1 MATHAPTHAHTD
13 PGHGPGSHAAPKPL
27 SYWWK
32 RAFVAVVVS
41 VVLALGVT
49 WFVRWAWGFHPLWNV
64 QVYWTTIFSFAGI
77 GFLIGIGC
85 FDWWWDYLRGRRVGF
100 EDHSMHGATSWK
112 DYLRPNTDHKVIG
125 IQYTVLTFI
134 SFVIGG
140 LYAEGVRAQLA
151 QPGEQFVNAQTYN
164 GLFSMHATIMIFGF
178 VIPVFSGLA
187 NYVLPL
193 MIGAK
198 DMAFPRLNALSFWL
212 LVVATALLAF
222 APLFGA
228 FSSGW
233 TAYPPLALQGTT
245 GTTMF
250 ELAIQF
256 AGASTIAT
264 ALNFMVTI
272 VTMRAPGMTVWRMP
286 LLVWANATTSAL
298 VVFGTPFIAGSQLMS
313 LTDRVMGTNFF
324 NAANGGDV
332 LMYQHVFWFYSH
344 PAVYI
349 MMLPGF
355 GIVSEVLATFSRKP
369 IFGYRAIAFS
379 TIAIAILGF
388 GVWAHHMFVSG
399 MASWIRIPMMMTTV
413 VIAVPTGIKIFSWLG
428 TMWGGKI
435 HLKTPMLFAMGFI
448 VTFTIGGLS
457 GIYLGSLPTDIA
469 MHSTYF
475 IVAHIH
481 YVFFG
486 GSVMTIFAGTYYWF
500 PKMTGRMYNET
511 LGKWHFWLT
520 FVGMNLT
527 FFPMHWLGT
536 QGMPRRVA
544 DYAPK
549 FANVNLFI
557 SIASLLMVAGTVVF
571 FWNMIH
577 SWAKGAKA
585 PWNPWRGRT
594 LEWMVSSPPSLFN
607 FDVIPQVVGGPY
619 QYGIPGARHAIVFAG
634 PELGGGELTETDKR
648 LVLIVADQAA
658 ASPALIED
666 IRRRNA
672 EGYWRFTYVV
682 PSTPEDHRA
691 AERRLQTAL
700 AVLAESDIDANG
712 TVIDAPPM
720 QAIDKVMREDN
731 VHEIILTTFP
741 LGSSAWL
748 DQDLVDRVRK
758 ATGVGVTHVTILPS
772 EARATVASETVEKV
786 AIIANYGIDD
796 AGLAELIERR
806 ADEKPLS
813 AIVLCP
819 LSLEGPSTSPEAEAV
834 RTEASGRTATLIARL
849 QEAGIQTR
857 GEVVDGSV
865 TDAVKIARSAH
876 HADTVLLA
884 TRPGDRVEITDDIT
898 AAAGKMGIE
907 QVTTDGQTSTASG
920 ASEGR

>member
-1 MATHAPTHAHTD
+1 
-13 PGHGPGSHAAPKPL
+13 L

-32 RAFVAVVVS
+32 RALIWVVS
-41 VVLALGVT
+41 SVVFSLGIVFVLRWAFGFTPLWEGQVYFTVIFALG
-49 WFVRWAWGFHPLWNV
+49 
-64 QVYWTTIFSFAGI
+64 GI
-77 GFLIGIGC
+77 AFLIGIGC
-85 FDWWWDYLRGRRVGF
+85 FDWWWDYLRGHRVSF
-100 EDHSMHGATSWK
+100 EDHSMHGAKSWK

-125 IQYTVLTFI
+125 IQYLVLTFF
-134 SFVIGG
+134 SFVVAG
-140 LYAEGVRAQLA
+140 LFAEGVRAELA

-164 GLFSMHATIMIFGF
+164 GLFSEHATLMIFGF
-178 VIPVFSGLA
+178 VIPVFAGLA
-187 NYVLPL
+187 NYVLPI

-198 DMAFPRLNALSFWL
+198 DMAFPRLNALSFWM
-212 LVVATALLAF
+212 LVVAAVLLIA
-222 APLFGA
+222 APAFGA

-298 VVFGTPFIAGSQLMS
+298 VVFGTPFIAGSQFMS
-313 LTDRVMGTNFF
+313 LFDRVLGTNFF

-355 GIVSEVLATFSRKP
+355 GIASEVIATFSRKP

-379 TIAIAILGF
+379 TVAIAILGF

-399 MASWIRIPMMMTTV
+399 MASWIRIPMMMTTLL
-413 VIAVPTGIKIFSWLG
+413 IAIPTGIKIFSWLG

-448 VTFTIGGLS
+448 VAFTIGGLS
-457 GIYLGSLPTDIA
+457 GVFLGTLPVDINV
-469 MHSTYF
+469 HSTYF
-475 IVAHIH
+475 VVAHIH

-500 PKMTGRMYNET
+500 PKMTGRMYSET

-520 FVGMNLT
+520 FVGLNLT

-549 FANVNLFI
+549 FATVNLFI
-557 SIASLLMVAGTVVF
+557 SIASLLMVAGTLVF
-571 FWNMIH
+571 FYNMIK
-577 SWAKGAKA
+577 SWISGPHA

-594 LEWMVSSPPSLFN
+594 MEWLVSSPPSLFN
-607 FDVIPQVVGGPY
+607 FDVTPQVVGGPY

-634 PELGGGELTETDKR
+634 PELGGGELTETEKR
-648 LVLIVADQAA
+648 LVLVVADEAV
-658 ASPALIED
+658 ASPVLLDD
-666 IRRRNA
+666 IRVRSA
-672 EGYWRFTYVV
+672 EGFHRFTFVV
-682 PSTPEDHRA
+682 PSTPDDHRA
-691 AERRLQTAL
+691 AERRLELAL
-700 AVLAESDIDANG
+700 SVLSEAGVDANG
-712 TVIDAPPM
+712 TVVDAPPM
-720 QAIDKVMREDN
+720 QAIDKVMREDS

-741 LGSSAWL
+741 LGASDWL
-748 DQDLVDRVRK
+748 DRDLVDRVRK
-758 ATGVGVTHVTILPS
+758 ASRVAVTHVTVLPD
-772 EARATVASETVEKV
+772 EANAAVDSKSVLRV
-786 AIIANYGIDD
+786 AIVANSDIDN
-796 AGLAELIERR
+796 AGLATFVQAR
-806 ADEKPLS
+806 ADEQPLT
-813 AIVLCP
+813 AVVLCP
-819 LSLEGPSTSPEAEAV
+819 LSLDVPAWGDEAEQI
-834 RTEASGRTATLIARL
+834 RSEASGRTAALIARL
-849 QEAGIQTR
+849 QEAGIPAR
-857 GEVVDGSV
+857 GEVIDGSPA
-865 TDAVKIARSAH
+865 DAVRIARTAH
-876 HADTVLLA
+876 HVNAVLIA
-884 TRPGDRVEITDDIT
+884 SRQGDALPDGDEIS
-898 AAAGKMGIE
+898 AAAGE
-907 QVTTDGQTSTASG
+907 ASVEYVSTDGQASTPSGGQASTPSG
-920 ASEGR
+920 APEGR

>member
-1 MATHAPTHAHTD
+1 MATHAPTHAPSG
-13 PGHGPGSHAAPKPL
+13 PGHDTGHHAPPPL
-27 SYWWK
+27 SHWWK
-32 RAFVAVVVS
+32 RAFVWVVS
-41 VVLALGVT
+41 SIFAALGVT
-49 WFVRWAWGFHPLWNV
+49 WFVRWAWGFSPLWNYE
-64 QVYWTTIFSFAGI
+64 VYMTVIFAFMGI
-77 GFLIGIGC
+77 AFLIGIGC
-85 FDWWWDYLRGRRVGF
+85 FDYWWDYLRGRKVSY

-125 IQYTVLTFI
+125 IQYLVLTFMA
-134 SFVIGG
+134 FVVAG

-151 QPGEQFVNAQTYN
+151 QPGENFVNGQTYN
-164 GLFSMHATIMIFGF
+164 GLFSMHATVMIFGF

-212 LVVATALLAF
+212 LVVAAVLLIS
-222 APLFGA
+222 APAFGA
-228 FSSGW
+228 FSAGW
-233 TAYPPLALQGTT
+233 TAYPTLALQGST

-250 ELAIQF
+250 ELAVQF

-298 VVFGTPFIAGSQLMS
+298 VVFGTPFIAGSQFMNLF
-313 LTDRVMGTNFF
+313 DRVMGTNFF
-324 NAANGGDV
+324 NSANGGDV

-355 GIVSEVLATFSRKP
+355 GIVSEVIATFSRKP

-379 TIAIAILGF
+379 TVAIAILGF

-399 MASWIRIPMMMTTV
+399 MAAWIRIPMMMMTV
-413 VIAVPTGIKIFSWLG
+413 LIAVPTGIKIFSWLG

-457 GIYLGSLPTDIA
+457 GIYLGALPSDIA

-475 IVAHIH
+475 VVAHIH

-500 PKMTGRMYNET
+500 PKMTGRMYNEK
-511 LGKWHFWLT
+511 LGVWHFWLT
-520 FVGMNLT
+520 FIGMNLT

-536 QGMPRRVA
+536 QGMPRRVS
-544 DYAPK
+544 DYAPR

-557 SIASLLMVAGTVVF
+557 SIASLIMVAGTIVF
-571 FWNMIH
+571 FYNMIW
-577 SWAKGAKA
+577 SWAKGPKA

-594 LEWMVSSPPSLFN
+594 LEWLVSSPPSLFN
-607 FDVIPQVVGGPY
+607 FDVTPQVVGGPY
-619 QYGIPGARHAIVFAG
+619 QYGIPGARHAVVFAG

-648 LVLIVADQAA
+648 LVLVVADEAV
-658 ASPALIED
+658 ASASLIED
-666 IRRRNA
+666 IRRRSA

-682 PSTPEDHRA
+682 PSNPDEHRA
-691 AERRLQTAL
+691 AERRLHAAL
-700 AVLAESDIDANG
+700 AVLAENGVEANG

-720 QAIDKVMREDN
+720 QAIDSVMREDT
-731 VHEIILTTFP
+731 VHEIILTTYP
-741 LGSSAWL
+741 LGSSDWL

-758 ATGVGVTHVTILPS
+758 AAGVGLTHLTVLPG
-772 EARATVASETVEKV
+772 EAHAAAASVAVEKV
-786 AIIANYGIDD
+786 ALIANYGIDD
-796 AGLAELIERR
+796 AGLTDLVKSR
-806 ADEKPLS
+806 ADAKPLS

-819 LSLEGPSTSPEAEAV
+819 LSLDVPSGSPEAEDL
-834 RTEASGRTATLIARL
+834 RNEASGRTAILIARL
-849 QEAGIQTR
+849 QDAGIQTR
-857 GEVVDGSV
+857 GEVLDGSV
-865 TDAVKIARSAH
+865 AAAVKIARTAH
-876 HADTVLLA
+876 RADIALLA
-884 TRPGDRVEITDDIT
+884 TRPGDQVEITDEIT
-898 AAAGKMGIE
+898 EAAGTMTVE
-907 QVTTDGQTSTASG
+907 QVTTDGHTSTAPG

>member
-1 MATHAPTHAHTD
+1 MATHAPTHAPT
-13 PGHGPGSHAAPKPL
+13 GHGHDAGHHATPRPL

-32 RAFVAVVVS
+32 RAFVWVVV
-41 VVLALGVT
+41 AFFAAIGVT
-49 WFVRWAWGFHPLWNV
+49 WFVRWAWGFSPLWNYE
-64 QVYWTTIFSFAGI
+64 VYFTVICSFVGI
-77 GFLIGIGC
+77 GFLFGIGC
-85 FDWWWDYLRGRRVGF
+85 FDYWWDYLRGRKVSY
-100 EDHSMHGATSWK
+100 EDHSMHGAASWK

-125 IQYTVLTFI
+125 IQYLVLTFMA
-134 SFVIGG
+134 FVVAG

-151 QPGEQFVNAQTYN
+151 QPGENFVNGQTYN
-164 GLFSMHATIMIFGF
+164 GLFSMHATVMIFGF

-212 LVVATALLAF
+212 LFVAAALLIF
-222 APLFGA
+222 APMFDA
-228 FSSGW
+228 FSAGW
-233 TAYPPLALQGTT
+233 TAYPPLALQGGG

-250 ELAIQF
+250 EIAVQF

-272 VTMRAPGMTVWRMP
+272 VTMRAPGMTAWRMP

-298 VVFGTPFIAGSQLMS
+298 VVFGTPFIAGSQFMNLF
-313 LTDRVMGTNFF
+313 DRVMGTNFF

-355 GIVSEVLATFSRKP
+355 GIVSEVIATFSRKP

-379 TIAIAILGF
+379 TMAIAILGF

-399 MASWIRIPMMMTTV
+399 MADWIRIPMMITTI

-428 TMWGGKI
+428 TMWGGKL

-448 VTFTIGGLS
+448 MTFTIGGLS
-457 GIYLGSLPTDIA
+457 GIYLGALPSDIA
-469 MHSTYF
+469 THSTYF
-475 IVAHIH
+475 VVAHIH

-500 PKMTGRMYNET
+500 PKMTGRMYNEK
-511 LGKWHFWLT
+511 LGQWHFWLT
-520 FVGMNLT
+520 FIGMNLT

-544 DYAPK
+544 DYAPR

-557 SIASLLMVAGTVVF
+557 SLASLIMVAGTIVF
-571 FWNMIH
+571 FYNMIW
-577 SWAKGAKA
+577 SWAKGPKA

-594 LEWMVSSPPSLFN
+594 LEWLVSSPPSLFN
-607 FDVIPQVVGGPY
+607 FDVTPQVVGGPY

-648 LVLIVADQAA
+648 LVLVVADEAV
-658 ASPALIED
+658 ASATLIED

-682 PSTPEDHRA
+682 PAAPGEEKA
-691 AERRLQTAL
+691 AERRLQSAL
-700 AVLAESDIDANG
+700 AVLAEDGVDANG
-712 TVIDAPPM
+712 TVMTVSPL
-720 QAIDKVMREDN
+720 QAVEQIMREDT
-731 VHEIILTTFP
+731 VHEIILTTYP
-741 LGSSAWL
+741 LGTSEWL

-758 ATGVGVTHVTILPS
+758 ATGVGVAHLTVLPG
-772 EARATVASETVEKV
+772 EAHAPAASSAIEKV
-786 AIIANYGIDD
+786 AIIANLGIDD
-796 AGLAELIERR
+796 SGLTDLVKRR
-806 ADEKPLS
+806 ADEKLLS
-813 AIVLCP
+813 AVVLCP
-819 LSLEGPSTSPEAEAV
+819 LSLDVPSNSPEAEER
-834 RTEASGRTATLIARL
+834 RTEASGRAATFIARL
-849 QEAGIQTR
+849 QEAGIQAR
-857 GEVVDGSV
+857 GEVLDGSV
-865 TDAVKIARSAH
+865 ANAVRVARTAH
-876 HADTVLLA
+876 HADVALLA
-884 TRPGDRVEITDDIT
+884 TRPGDQVEITADIT
-898 AAAGKMGIE
+898 KAAGKMTIE
-907 QVTTDGQTSTASG
+907 QVTTDGQVATAPG
-920 ASEGR
+920 ASEG